1 MAEGYSLRALG
12 KWEMMER
19 QQEPYLGDYVS
30 HKLRILGPVLQT
42 LGSPEGLNGGVTR
55 ED

>member
-1 MAEGYSLRALG
+1 MAKGYSLRALG
-12 KWEMMER
+12 KWETMER
-19 QQEPYLGDYVS
+19 QQEPGLGGYVS

-42 LGSPEGLNGGVTR
+42 LGSPSGLNGGVTR